1 MNQPVAV
8 LEARDV
14 DVWRGERCLVRGLTF
29 ALHGGQ
35 LALVTGPNGA
45 GKTSLL
51 RLLAGL
57 APCVAGRITWNS
69 VAVGGLPPEARAEV
83 AYRGHLDALKKDLTI
98 EENLAF
104 SAAMRRRPRSFDTL
118 LAALGLRELKDRQ
131 IRFLSAGQRRRAG
144 LACMRVA
151 GARLWLLDEPLTS
164 LDAAGRATVG
174 SWLTE
179 HLGDG
184 GLAVVATHEPGELA
198 RPGTVLV
205 EL

>member
-1 MNQPVAV
+1 VNQPAAI

-14 DVWRGERCLVRGLTF
+14 DVWRGERCLVRGLSF
-29 ALHGGQ
+29 ALHAGQ
-35 LALVTGPNGA
+35 MALVVGPNGA
-45 GKTSLL
+45 GKTTLL

-57 APCVAGRITWNS
+57 APCIAGRISWNS
-69 VAVGGLPPEARAEV
+69 VALEQIPPEGRSEI
-83 AYRGHLDALKKDLTI
+83 AYRGHLDALKKELTV

-104 SAAMRRRPRSFDTL
+104 CAALRRRAPGFDNL
-118 LAALGLRELKDRQ
+118 LAGLGLAELKDRQ
-131 IRFLSAGQRRRAG
+131 VRFLSAGQRRRAG

-151 GARLWLLDEPLTS
+151 AARLWLLDEPLTN

-174 SWLTE
+174 RWLDE
-179 HLGDG
+179 HLRGG

-198 RPGTVLV
+198 RPGTTLV